1 MNIFFICLSLK
12 LYKSSNCKFM
22 KRFMLF
28 NIPTAQTIK
37 VQHPTIPITP
47 VIVLILFLII
57 SLIFHL
63 VEKGKCLNIPFVVI
77 FKFLFFTFGSSFL
90 NDSAGVVYQ
99 YLMIKKKSL

>member
-1 MNIFFICLSLK
+1 
-12 LYKSSNCKFM
+12 
-22 KRFMLF
+22 MLF
-28 NIPTAQTIK
+28 NIPTAQTIR
-37 VQHPTIPITP
+37 VIHPTIPITP

-90 NDSAGVVYQ
+90 NDSAGFFLNSFKQVKYV
-99 YLMIKKKSL
+99 INDIPKITNVATK